1 MPRTTQIVP
10 QYTFPHEEVYINDNS
25 AKDLVEDN
33 TGVVTYPYICVF
45 AGPKGIDGKL
55 VNVTSRDAYRRMFG
69 NTNFKKY
76 GQPHLMPEAILS
88 QQNTTVWAMRVMP
101 DDALYAN
108 SVLSLWYK
116 EDEEKKAFRIKFT
129 TKSIGLDFGNSKSEE
144 DMKEILADRDSI
156 IAIANTTDGAEVGG
170 KYVDS
175 EGYTQVPLAVFT
187 AIGRG
192 AYGQNLRWRITTNTD
207 YEKEY
212 GIKVYTFQVID
223 VENGATVLN
232 NHIAAITSSTK
243 TTKAIFINDII
254 DDTDVEKLGMNIHFF
269 EDNVETLY
277 DAYKAFCL
285 KMIEKDPSQTITI
298 PDMDE
303 FDPFFAKAVKKE
315 GVRVTPAEPF
325 ITFTAQLTDDVNK
338 DGPDYDA
345 SLYTETKIISV
356 NSAAGNALFNGSDGA
371 FADKNEET
379 RKKAINACYIKAF
392 NGEYDKLIT
401 APRRIKSTAL
411 FDANY
416 DMEVKI
422 QLAKLALW
430 RSSSLL
436 YLDIGLRDTIGTTD
450 INTLETDFGA
460 IDDLISE
467 YDNFSEAWIVS
478 VNAHDYMVKEASTG
492 KRVPV
497 TITYYLAATD
507 ADFRQTYGST
517 EARVNGR
524 ATLTGHIKNSLKP
537 AIEENENDLKQALSD
552 ARINY
557 FEATGENQFE
567 RATQSCFVHSNSDL
581 LEECNVIALLEWK
594 ETLTEEARQ
603 NRYML
608 TSPSMRADFRN
619 YLLDKYSYLSGT
631 VFQTMDIQ
639 YKSNAYEQ
647 KRDIVHLYTEV
658 TFPMRGK
665 TTLIEIDVN
674 QRQYEEDE
682 EEE

>member
-277 DAYKAFCL
+277 DA
-285 KMIEKDPSQTITI
+285 I
-298 PDMDE
+298 
-303 FDPFFAKAVKKE
+303 
-315 GVRVTPAEPF
+315 
-325 ITFTAQLTDDVNK
+325 
-338 DGPDYDA
+338 
-345 SLYTETKIISV
+345 YT
-356 NSAAGNALFNGSDGA
+356 
-371 FADKNEET
+371 
-379 RKKAINACYIKAF
+379 
-392 NGEYDKLIT
+392 
-401 APRRIKSTAL
+401 
-411 FDANY
+411 
-416 DMEVKI
+416 
-422 QLAKLALW
+422 
-430 RSSSLL
+430 
-436 YLDIGLRDTIGTTD
+436 
-450 INTLETDFGA
+450 
-460 IDDLISE
+460 
-467 YDNFSEAWIVS
+467 
-478 VNAHDYMVKEASTG
+478 
-492 KRVPV
+492 
-497 TITYYLAATD
+497 
-507 ADFRQTYGST
+507 
-517 EARVNGR
+517 
-524 ATLTGHIKNSLKP
+524 
-537 AIEENENDLKQALSD
+537 
-552 ARINY
+552 
-557 FEATGENQFE
+557 
-567 RATQSCFVHSNSDL
+567 
-581 LEECNVIALLEWK
+581 
-594 ETLTEEARQ
+594 
-603 NRYML
+603 
-608 TSPSMRADFRN
+608 
-619 YLLDKYSYLSGT
+619 T
-631 VFQTMDIQ
+631 VFQ
-639 YKSNAYEQ
+639 
-647 KRDIVHLYTEV
+647 
-658 TFPMRGK
+658 
-665 TTLIEIDVN
+665 
-674 QRQYEEDE
+674 
-682 EEE
+682 